1 MILPGGPG
9 LDVTLDRDALARYA
23 HPTLR
28 GSGSP

>member
-9 LDVTLDRDALARYA
+9 LGITLDRDALARYA

-28 GSGSP
+28 GSENL